1 MTQPNNIRYWKKHM
15 KHLSRSAYEAVKD
28 ATCMFFN
35 TKDYNDKFLKEN
47 GEPTT
52 DEYAEIM
59 RKHDLKIEKANGYYF
74 GDVADISNNGRER

>member
-1 MTQPNNIRYWKKHM
+1 MTQLKNIKYWKKHV
-15 KHLSRSAYEAVKD
+15 KHLSRNACETVKD
-28 ATCMFFN
+28 VTHMFFN

-59 RKHDLKIEKANGYYF
+59 RKHDLKTEKANGYYF
-74 GDVADISNNGRER
+74 GNVADISKNVNER